1 MFDRE
6 NIGNGEREREREKEI
21 RLCACT
27 CLSLCCFYYII
38 LLLAIPE
45 LLLICPLF
53 CSYSLNFNFIHEKYH
68 IYMHTQ
74 VLYRLTAMHKLTE
87 TTTPMHILVNASMSR
102 SDSLSFPHFPVVKTL
117 QRPSVGR
124 SEEMLRAKQVGQVLR
139 ALVDFATKH
148 DVFEVPWDVV
158 RTGLVGPSFSVKEE
172 GDPPS
177 FG

>member
-1 MFDRE
+1 
-6 NIGNGEREREREKEI
+6 
-21 RLCACT
+21 
-27 CLSLCCFYYII
+27 
-38 LLLAIPE
+38 
-45 LLLICPLF
+45 
-53 CSYSLNFNFIHEKYH
+53 
-68 IYMHTQ
+68 MHTQ

-177 FG
+177 FGWFWLISANSKRSFLQKLEKPHTTECLMCVCVCVCVWCF